1 MNLPLYIAW
10 RYFFSRKKINYV
22 HLLSIISQ
30 IGIAIGTAALVIV
43 LSVFNGF
50 ENLVLEMYNVFDPHL
65 KILSSEGKNFDNR
78 KANEI
83 LLKFEEI
90 DVFSSTLEEKVL
102 LEYDSRQHIAT
113 IKGVDSLY
121 SSLTN
126 FDSVVVSGNYIDKYE
141 NKNVA
146 VVGRGIAYYLSMNIN
161 SVFDNLQIYLPNRK
175 ANNMLQIEHAFSNA
189 SLSPVG
195 IFGIQQEIDSRL
207 LAFKHANSQIGKRPP
222 SLNCLSKV
230 RINSFVF
237 STWIIV
243 KRG

>member
-1 MNLPLYIAW
+1 MNLSLYIAW

-90 DVFSSTLEEKVL
+90 DVFSSTIEEKVL

-161 SVFDNLQIYLPNRK
+161 SVFDNLQIYLPN
-175 ANNMLQIEHAFSNA
+175 
-189 SLSPVG
+189 
-195 IFGIQQEIDSRL
+195 
-207 LAFKHANSQIGKRPP
+207 
-222 SLNCLSKV
+222 
-230 RINSFVF
+230 
-237 STWIIV
+237 
-243 KRG
+243 